1 MISIKRLSLPIFCCL
16 LAFAFTSTLTAAT
29 RQGQTKQP
37 ETPGQKRLPTPEEV
51 KQKEQRAQAIIN
63 QAEEHYQKAEKL
75 LKLGA
80 TTGAQ
85 TEVEA
90 ALKVIDD
97 LDEDMRNEA
106 LIVEYYGKL
115 LEKLNNQQNAA
126 TQAPPETQKYEKS
139 ELDELS
145 SLDIDKQK
153 LKAQALAVNHGQYD
167 FDFEITPAVSQFI
180 SYYTEGRGRATM
192 EHGLARSGRYRHM
205 AEKIF
210 KEEGVPVDLI
220 WLAQVESVWKPL
232 AVSSAAAKGVWQ
244 FMPYTGL
251 QYGLQQD
258 AWIDERSNPE
268 KETRAAAKYLRYLSD
283 YFAGDWLLAMAAYNT
298 GPGRVENAIA
308 RSGYADFW
316 EIHNRSMLLR
326 ETQNYVPAILAAI
339 VIAKNAKTF
348 GFNVTADPQLA
359 YDTYQL
365 PAQTDLRV
373 VAELLGTTT
382 DAIQE
387 YNPELRR
394 LVTPPG
400 QYGLKL
406 PKGTAERFTT
416 AFAALPPEKRL
427 RQDIIIP
434 YSNSG
439 RPTLVNAGYVTHR
452 VARGETLARLA
463 GRSGVSQSTL
473 AKLNGI
479 RPSAQLKPGQTI
491 RIPRRGPGYR
501 NHAISKRSRGKAAA
515 RRGHAVRRHR

>member
-1 MISIKRLSLPIFCCL
+1 
-16 LAFAFTSTLTAAT
+16 LTAAT
-29 RQGQTKQP
+29 RQGQAKQP
-37 ETPGQKRLPTPEEV
+37 ETPGQKRVTPEDV

-75 LKLGA
+75 IKLGA
-80 TTGAQ
+80 VTGAQ

-97 LDEDMRNEA
+97 LDDETRNNA

-115 LEKLNNQQNAA
+115 LEKLNNQQNAG
-126 TQAPPETQKYEKS
+126 TQAPPEVQKYEKS
-139 ELDELS
+139 ELDDLS
-145 SLDIDKQK
+145 TVDINKEK
-153 LKAQALAVNHGQYD
+153 LKSQALTVKSGQYD

-180 SYYTEGRGRATM
+180 SYYTEGRGRSTM
-192 EHGLARSGRYRHM
+192 EHGLARSGRYRKM

-232 AVSSAAAKGVWQ
+232 AVSSASAKGVWQ

-251 QYGLQQD
+251 QYGLAQD
-258 AWIDERSNPE
+258 AWVDERSNPE

-316 EIHNRSMLLR
+316 EIHSRSMLLK

-339 VIAKNAKTF
+339 VIAKNPGSF
-348 GFNVTADPQLA
+348 GFNVTPDPQLA

-373 VAELLGTTT
+373 VAELLGTST
-382 DAIQE
+382 DTIQE
-387 YNPELRR
+387 HNPELRR

-400 QYGLKL
+400 QYSLKL
-406 PKGTAERFTT
+406 PKGMLDRFTM
-416 AFAALPPEKRL
+416 AYAALPVEKRL

-434 YSNSG
+434 YSNTG
-439 RPTLVNAGYVTHR
+439 RATMVNASYVTHR
-452 VARGETLARLA
+452 VVRGETLARIA
-463 GRSGVSQSTL
+463 GKSGMSQSAL

-479 RPSAQLKPGQTI
+479 RPSTQLKAGQTI
-491 RIPRRGPGYR
+491 RIPRSGPGYR
-501 NHAISKRSRGKAAA
+501 NHAISKRSRGGRAPA
-515 RRGHAVRRHR
+515 RHGHASRRRR